1 MFESRVRGYIQR
13 FLKNLVEESVGITK
27 TNFHTTDQLTQI
39 SLVCVCRFANDRGIY
54 GNKIIGYQH
63 GIRPH
68 PRSQGL
74 FVLETSPIRIDP
86 EGLGRRRTGTRQVG
100 KGCFTYLQAPVN
112 LFLEE
117 RAEQEETRD
126 RGTTVGSYNKHRP
139 FFLPVNRPSSQTN
152 YGEHDR

>member
-54 GNKIIGYQH
+54 GNKITGHQH

-68 PRSQGL
+68 PRSHGL
-74 FVLETSPIRIDP
+74 FVLETSPIRIEDAVQ
-86 EGLGRRRTGTRQVG
+86 ELGM
-100 KGCFTYLQAPVN
+100 GCFTYLQAPVN

-117 RAEQEETRD
+117 RAKQEETGD
-126 RGTTVGSYNKHRP
+126 RGTTVRSYNEHRP
-139 FFLPVNRPSSQTN
+139 FLLPVNSPGSQTN
-152 YGEHDR
+152 YGEHDW